1 MSTPIANAFSTINE
15 PLLASPS
22 KYRAAAITARNWSTV
37 TTWLTQ
43 LFSPS
48 PVPPFERNDATLAYL
63 LSVVHANDA
72 ADAEHDLLH
81 RAKVE
86 ALDEVQAVKAKS
98 AEDIDPTQV
107 LTREIESSLS
117 SSGQSSLDSLAESAA
132 ALGLLPPYNTSAMAA
147 SIIALTHSHLTT
159 QQHAERLSSL
169 QKQLE
174 REIHTTQQAIAELR
188 SSAEDES
195 TAASLRAQTALWTRE
210 TKQLALKAAEYK
222 DRLVSLERWS
232 DSLSGPLFSDV
243 RMLEDRIEERQRGV
257 KALEEQML
265 RYHDLPPDVE
275 VAREEIRRAQG
286 ELGALRDKREE
297 LFGRMVEQWIGVR
310 NERSHRINGRNT
322 P

>member
-1 MSTPIANAFSTINE
+1 MSSPIVNAFTTINE

-22 KYRAAAITARNWSTV
+22 KYRAAAVTARNWSTV

-48 PVPPFERNDATLAYL
+48 PVPPFERNDATLVYL
-63 LSVVHANDA
+63 LSMVHANDA
-72 ADAEHDLLH
+72 ADAEHELLH

-86 ALDEVQAVKAKS
+86 ALDEIQAVKTES
-98 AEDIDPTQV
+98 AEDVDPTRV
-107 LTREIESSLS
+107 LIREIESSLS
-117 SSGQSSLDSLAESAA
+117 SSGQSSLDSLAESAT
-132 ALGLLPPYNTSAMAA
+132 ALGLLPPYTTSAMAA
-147 SIIALTHSHLTT
+147 SIITLTHSHFTT

-174 REIHTTQQAIAELR
+174 LEIHTTQQAIVELR
-188 SSAEDES
+188 STTEDES

-232 DSLSGPLFSDV
+232 DSLSGPLLSDIRV
-243 RMLEDRIEERQRGV
+243 LEDRMEERQQGV
-257 KALEEQML
+257 MALEKQIL
-265 RYHDLPPDVE
+265 SYHDLPPDVE

-286 ELGALRDKREE
+286 ELGALRDKRGE
-297 LFGRMVEQWIGVR
+297 LFGRMVEQ
-310 NERSHRINGRNT
+310 
-322 P
+322 